1 MLVSPHSADG
11 DARESGASRPNQD
24 IVLRAALRSALESV
38 RSVCDELF
46 AQLASARRESI
57 AEAAAASER
66 IAGIQAEAE
75 LAVQRARLE
84 VGVEAIDL
92 GREVER
98 LRNQMKRHEVD
109 EVNRRL
115 LKEKQ
120 KHARLIE
127 AVRSMGTNGVFWSV
141 PAAAELDTE
150 HGEPARLVCE

>member
-1 MLVSPHSADG
+1 MMLVSPHSADG

-24 IVLRAALRSALESV
+24 IVLRAALRSVLE
-38 RSVCDELF
+38 SVCDELF

-57 AEAAAASER
+57 ADAAAASER

-84 VGVEAIDL
+84 VGVEAIEA

-109 EVNRRL
+109 EVHRRL
-115 LKEKQ
+115 LEEKQ

-127 AVRSMGTNGVFWSV
+127 AVRS
-141 PAAAELDTE
+141 
-150 HGEPARLVCE
+150 